1 MSYFK
6 FIHVSDI
13 HLGREITKKY
23 SFLDSLQETRVRRS
37 PLIVLDKLAIL
48 AEEEEIDFL
57 LIAGDTFDDDMPA
70 SDNYFKKF
78 KSFLKKLD
86 QINIYDN

>member
-1 MSYFK
+1 MSDFK

-37 PLIVLDKLAIL
+37 PLTVLDKLAML

-57 LIAGDTFDDDMPA
+57 LIA
-70 SDNYFKKF
+70 
-78 KSFLKKLD
+78 
-86 QINIYDN
+86 